1 MLHPLSLLFPSA
13 AVKGTFLRA
22 FLALG
27 PVSNTDAAGK
37 VQCPACASD
46 SVRRSARRGL
56 WERLLSVIAIYPYR
70 CNACNRRFVARGRQR
85 Q

>member
-27 PVSNTDAAGK
+27 PVSNTDATGK
-37 VQCPACASD
+37 VQCPACARTRSD
-46 SVRRSARRGL
+46 VLPGAGCGSA
-56 WERLLSVIAIYPYR
+56 S
-70 CNACNRRFVARGRQR
+70 
-85 Q
+85 